1 METFTRG
8 RISMAYQDAGE
19 GPAVIF
25 IHNGG
30 TSSTIWRH
38 QVEDLKGD
46 HRVIALDLPGFGAS
60 PLPKPAAELHE
71 MVDLV
76 IELMKSE
83 GLAPALLVGNCM
95 GSNIAVGIADRQPD
109 LVRGILTVNPLT
121 AASFSG
127 GKIGYLHTMSKHFG
141 GPTRA
146 MRKAA
151 RHIRPPRFIGSLS
164 LRFQLGRSGVARGL
178 HHDPDLLACQTRS
191 EQLPALIDVLDDMS
205 AYGGVDTLA
214 SPPSVPTWIVWG
226 DQNRVLSR
234 KKAAGL
240 TGQLGAEKVEV
251 VDNCGH
257 LAMLEKPEEIT
268 ALIRRLDAH
277 VAEIA
282 ANQDVATEGA
292 AQKVAS

>member
-1 METFTRG
+1 METFTQG
-8 RISMAYQDAGE
+8 RISMAYHDVGE

-38 QVEDLKGD
+38 QIEDLKAD

-60 PLPKPAAELHE
+60 PLPQPAASLDE
-71 MVDLV
+71 MVEMV
-76 IELMKSE
+76 IELIKQE
-83 GLAPALLVGNCM
+83 DLAPVLLVGNCM
-95 GSNIAVGIADRQPD
+95 GSNIAVSVADREID

-127 GKIGYLHTMSKHFG
+127 GKIGFLHTTAKHFG
-141 GPTRA
+141 APRRA
-146 MRKAA
+146 MLKVA
-151 RHIRPPRFIGSLS
+151 RHIRVPKFIGGMT
-164 LRFQLGRSGVARGL
+164 LRFQLGRSGVASGL
-178 HHDPDLLACQTRS
+178 HRDPELLANQTRKD
-191 EQLPALIDVLDDMS
+191 QLPALIDVLDDMS

-214 SPPSVPTWIVWG
+214 SAPAVPTWIVWG

-240 TGQLGAEKVEV
+240 EQQLGAEQVEV

-257 LAMLEKPEEIT
+257 LAMLENPDQIT
-268 ALIRRLDAH
+268 ALIRRLDAQIAETTPSG
-277 VAEIA
+277 VAA
-282 ANQDVATEGA
+282 
-292 AQKVAS
+292 